1 MGCCAI
7 TIYRHGLKENSMKWW
22 LDQDYC
28 IRHSVDQLICYG
40 VGPTSY
46 YSRFTKRIKKE
57 QMVGNILY
65 TYDVI

>member
-1 MGCCAI
+1 
-7 TIYRHGLKENSMKWW
+7 MKWW